1 MNSEEEY
8 SKFLHVMPGLRKW
21 MNPILLAY
29 RSVWRFEWERH
40 THRDKQTCVKISTHI
55 DMHRYTQRD
64 THRNAFIHRDTY
76 THVYT
81 HVHTQGNMNTVTS

>member
-21 MNPILLAY
+21 MNPILPAY
-29 RSVWRFEWERH
+29 RSVWRFEWEQH
-40 THRDKQTCVKISTHI
+40 AHRNKQTCVKINTHI

-64 THRNAFIHRDTY
+64 AHGNAFIHRDAY
-76 THVYT
+76 THMYT
-81 HVHTQGNMNTVTS
+81 HVHTQGNMNIVTS